1 MGGAEIKKVIDWRQ
15 IDMVLLDMDGT
26 LLDLHFDNYFWLR
39 YLPERYAAKHHISF
53 EESAAELKARYRAQ
67 IGHLNWYCL
76 NFWSQELEL
85 DILALKKDIQH
96 LIAYRPKAEAFLA
109 YLKQTGKQ
117 RILLTN
123 AHPDALQLKLRQTRL
138 SQQVDKLYSSHL
150 FNLPKED
157 QQFWPRFIQK
167 EPLALA
173 HTLLID
179 DSEAVLDNARAFGFV
194 HLLSVRQPDSQQV
207 PKDMPNQ
214 YPALNC
220 FSDILPQDGEP
231 G

>member
-1 MGGAEIKKVIDWRQ
+1 MIDWQQ
-15 IDMVLLDMDGT
+15 IDTVLLDMDGT

-39 YLPERYAAKHHISF
+39 YLPECYAAKQQISF
-53 EESAAELKARYRAQ
+53 EESAAELKARYSRQ

-76 NFWSQELEL
+76 AFWSKELEL
-85 DILALKKDIQH
+85 DILALKADLQH

-109 YLKQTGKQ
+109 FLKQAGKQ

-123 AHPDALQLKLRQTRL
+123 AHPDALQLKLRNTRL

-157 QQFWPRFIQK
+157 QHFWPRFFQK

-179 DSEAVLDNARAFGFV
+179 DSIAVLDNARAYGFSQ
-194 HLLSVRQPDSQQV
+194 LLSIAKPDSQQA
-207 PKDMPNQ
+207 PKEL
-214 YPALNC
+214 PAHYTALTC
-220 FSDILPQDGEP
+220 FSDILPREDLVTP
-231 G
+231 